1 MYIDRRIPR
10 FAEEHAIRFNRA
22 CLRLAIEDAIER
34 LIAVLDD
41 IDGDADCEP
50 DGCLEEW
57 VQPAGL
63 RGGAH
68 VAA

>member
-1 MYIDRRIPR
+1 MHIIRRIPHLAEKHAAR
-10 FAEEHAIRFNRA
+10 FDRA
-22 CLRLAIEDAIER
+22 CTRLAIEDAIER

-41 IDGDADCEP
+41 FDGDADCEP

-57 VQPAGL
+57 VQPTGL
-63 RGGAH
+63 RGGSH

>member
-1 MYIDRRIPR
+1 MSNIVP
-10 FAEEHAIRFNRA
+10 FPALAEEHAAHMERA

-34 LIAVLDD
+34 LIALLDD
-41 IDGDADCEP
+41 IEGDADFELDACFE
-50 DGCLEEW
+50 DW
-57 VQPAGL
+57 IQPAYL